1 MTNQDKSFYVYAL
14 KDPRTT
20 PAKPFYIGKGTAL
33 RIFEHVQNIDNS
45 AKGQVIQEIIAAGKS
60 VLETK
65 LVENLTESE
74 ALKIEAELI
83 SAFGT
88 KDSGGMLTNV
98 VMPKG
103 LGAKKRPSVVV
114 PHGAVDKAQIGLNLL
129 KDAVLELVRANP
141 DGVGNSTVASLLGLR
156 SDYGGGS
163 HDYLSYSILGI
174 LMRDG
179 AVKRHPVKKVHL
191 AI

>member
-1 MTNQDKSFYVYAL
+1 MSNQDKSFYVYAL
-14 KDPRTT
+14 KDPRNT

-45 AKGQVIQEIIAAGKS
+45 AKGKVIQEIIAAGKL

-74 ALKIEAELI
+74 ALRIEAELI

-88 KDSGGMLTNV
+88 KDSGGMLTNAV
-98 VMPKG
+98 IPKG
-103 LGAKKRPSVVV
+103 LGAKVRPSVVV
-114 PHGAVDKAQIGLNLL
+114 PHGAIDKAQIGLNLL
-129 KDAVLELVRANP
+129 KVAVLELVRANS
-141 DGVGNSTVASLLGLR
+141 DGVGNATVASLLGLR

-174 LMRDG
+174 LMREG
-179 AVKRHPVKKVHL
+179 LVKRDQFKKVHL
-191 AI
+191 AV

>member
-33 RIFEHVQNIDNS
+33 RIFEHVQNIDDS
-45 AKGQVIQEIIAAGKS
+45 VKGRVIQEIISSGQS

-88 KDSGGMLTNV
+88 IDSGGMLTNA
-98 VMPKG
+98 VMPRG
-103 LGAKKRPSVVV
+103 LGAKKRPSIVV
-114 PHGAVDKAQIGLNLL
+114 PQGVQEKAQLGLTLL
-129 KDAVLELVRANP
+129 KTAVLEFVKANAN
-141 DGVGNSTVASLLGLR
+141 GVSNASTASILGLR

-163 HDYLSYSILGI
+163 RDYLSYSILGL
-174 LMRDG
+174 LMREGTVRRKEGSRDHV
-179 AVKRHPVKKVHL
+179 AN
-191 AI
+191 

>member
-65 LVENLTESE
+65 LVENLTE
-74 ALKIEAELI
+74 
-83 SAFGT
+83 
-88 KDSGGMLTNV
+88 
-98 VMPKG
+98 
-103 LGAKKRPSVVV
+103 
-114 PHGAVDKAQIGLNLL
+114 
-129 KDAVLELVRANP
+129 
-141 DGVGNSTVASLLGLR
+141 
-156 SDYGGGS
+156 
-163 HDYLSYSILGI
+163 
-174 LMRDG
+174 
-179 AVKRHPVKKVHL
+179 
-191 AI
+191 